1 MRIHLSIV
9 VMLFTLISSS
19 WAHEGPYRLDRGT
32 SVIGTPSSY
41 KVKQNESLIEI
52 ARKYGIGY
60 NEIMDANRGLNPFVP
75 GTDVIIRIP
84 TVWTIPDV
92 PLYEGIVINL
102 SEMRLYYFTKEN
114 GSNVVRTFPIGIG
127 DEGNETP
134 LGVFT
139 IIEKTANPSWRPPA
153 SIRKER
159 PELPAV
165 VPPGPENPL
174 GTHAL
179 RLSIGT
185 VLLHGT
191 NRPYAVGRRVTHGC
205 IRLYPEDIPKLFDLV
220 PKGTKVSIIR
230 QPVKVG
236 TRNGRVY
243 VEVHED
249 GGDRE
254 RDYLD
259 EAVQLLRKKNLLKT
273 VSTARL
279 YHAVSQKAGI
289 PVEVSD

>member
-1 MRIHLSIV
+1 VRTILSV
-9 VMLFTLISSS
+9 VVVLFGLISAS
-19 WAHEGPYRLDRGT
+19 WAHEGPYPFNGES
-32 SVIGTPSSY
+32 SVIGSMKTY
-41 KVKQNESLIEI
+41 KVKKNESLIEI
-52 ARKYGIGY
+52 ARRFDIGY
-60 NEIMDANRGLNPFVP
+60 NEIMEANRGLNPFVP
-75 GTDVIIRIP
+75 GTDILIKIP
-84 TVWTIPDV
+84 TAWTVPDV
-92 PLYEGIVINL
+92 TQHEGIVINL
-102 SEMRLYYFTKEN
+102 SEMRLYYFTKEH
-114 GSNVVRTFPIGIG
+114 GSSVVTTYPIGIG

-134 LGVFT
+134 LGTFT
-139 IIEKTANPSWRPPA
+139 IIEKTANPSWHPPQ

-165 VPPGPENPL
+165 VPPGPDNPL

-205 IRLYPEDIPKLFDLV
+205 IRLYPEDIPKLFELV

-236 TRNGRVY
+236 TKNGKVY

-249 GGDRE
+249 SDAGK
-254 RDYLD
+254 DYLS

-273 VSTARL
+273 VSTAKL
-279 YHAVSQKAGI
+279 YHAVSQKTGI